1 MNWWKIKNWFDDYLS
16 FHAIRDGVR
25 NLIKWF
31 PVVWQDRDF
40 DYGYLYT
47 MLEFKLDNMQKFFE
61 SDYTYSMD
69 AKEYGKQIKECK
81 ELLIRIHNETIW
93 DEHWDDNKA
102 TFTMSIDELSK
113 LDREEKELFWNKM
126 RDNIDDWWD

>member
-1 MNWWKIKNWFDDYLS
+1 MIPWKIRNWLDNYLS
-16 FHAIRDGVR
+16 FHTIRNGIR

-31 PVVWQDRDF
+31 PVIWKDRNF
-40 DYGYLYT
+40 DHGYLYT
-47 MLEFKLDNMQKFFE
+47 ILEFKLDNMQKFFE

-93 DEHWDDNKA
+93 DEHWDDNEA
-102 TFTMSIDELSK
+102 RFTLSIDELSK
-113 LDREEKELFWNKM
+113 LDKEEKELFWNKM